1 MLLYAYFAKRGS
13 RKDQEFRAQHNPS
26 SQGNDNNP
34 RVVVSDH
41 TSDSGEKSPT
51 SPANGLPNSGDTLSP
66 TRTSPASGLTPI
78 GSHAGSTTSAQFH
91 QEHPDV
97 CLALRLFVYRLTR
110 HRQKGVHG
118 INIPSADHELSS
130 TLFGSS
136 SSLAATSKLDHR
148 TQKLGTAMQRG
159 RKSQATC
166 RKLLRSKGSDRTYS
180 ST

>member
-1 MLLYAYFAKRGS
+1 MLLYAYFAKRGG

-26 SQGNDNNP
+26 SQDNDGNP

-41 TSDSGEKSPT
+41 TSDSGEKSPA
-51 SPANGLPNSGDTLSP
+51 SPANGLQTPGNTLSP

-97 CLALRLFVYRLTR
+97 RLSLRLFAYRLTR
-110 HRQKGVHG
+110 HRQRDVHG
-118 INIPSADHELSS
+118 TNTLSADHELSS

-136 SSLAATSKLDHR
+136 LSLAATSKSVR
-148 TQKLGTAMQRG
+148 RNQKLGTAMQRG

-166 RKLLRSKGSDRTYS
+166 RKLLRSKGNVRTCL

>member
-1 MLLYAYFAKRGS
+1 MLLYAYFAKRGG

-26 SQGNDNNP
+26 SQDNDGNP

-41 TSDSGEKSPT
+41 TSESGEKSPT
-51 SPANGLPNSGDTLSP
+51 SPANGLQTPGNTLSP
-66 TRTSPASGLTPI
+66 TRTSPASGLTPV

-97 CLALRLFVYRLTR
+97 CFSLWLFAYGLTGR
-110 HRQKGVHG
+110 RQRDVHG
-118 INIPSADHELSS
+118 TNTPSADHELSS
-130 TLFGSS
+130 TLTGSS
-136 SSLAATSKLDHR
+136 LSLAAISKLDHR
-148 TQKLGTAMQRG
+148 IQRLGTPMQRG

-166 RKLLRSKGSDRTYS
+166 RKLLRSKGNVRTCL